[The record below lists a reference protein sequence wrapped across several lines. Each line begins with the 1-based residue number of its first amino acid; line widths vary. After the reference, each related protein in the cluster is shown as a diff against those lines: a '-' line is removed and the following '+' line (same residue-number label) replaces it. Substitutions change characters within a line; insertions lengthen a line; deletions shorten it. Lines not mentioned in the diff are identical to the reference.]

1 MSRTS
6 AASSTPADSPGD
18 RVPLVPVA
26 PRPSLPEEVHERLRA
41 WIIDSVR
48 EPGVR
53 LNVDAVA
60 RSLDVSPTPV
70 REALVRL
77 EAEGFVVKEPLR
89 GWSITP
95 PLDADGLRDLYELRL
110 LLEPWA
116 AARAAT
122 RCSDDDRAR
131 LRAEMAS
138 CTVAPPGGGFAD
150 YRAIVEHD
158 ARLHDLLLEIAGN
171 PEVRAAFARTNC
183 HLHTFRLT
191 YGRNMGD
198 QALDEHRAVVDAV
211 IAGDAK
217 TAERAMRRHLNQARA
232 RLAAG
237 LHAHE
242 GDPR

>member
-1 MSRTS
+1 MRRISATPSRRDS
-6 AASSTPADSPGD
+6 PAD
-18 RVPLVPVA
+18 RAPLGPVS
-26 PRPSLPEEVHERLRA
+26 PRPPLADEVHERLRA
-41 WIIDSVR
+41 WIIDAVR

-122 RCSDDDRAR
+122 RCRDDDRTR
-131 LRAEMAS
+131 LRVEMAT
-138 CTVAPPGGGFAD
+138 CPVAPPGGGFAD

-198 QALDEHRAVVDAV
+198 QALEEHRAVVDAV

-217 TAERAMRRHLNQARA
+217 AAERAMRQHLNQARA

-237 LHAHE
+237 LSAHE
-242 GDPR
+242 GDRR

>member
-1 MSRTS
+1 MRRTS
-6 AASSTPADSPGD
+6 ATTLA
-18 RVPLVPVA
+18 PVA
-26 PRPSLPEEVHERLRA
+26 PRPPLADEVHERLRA

-48 EPGVR
+48 EPGLR

-116 AARAAT
+116 AARAAQRGT
-122 RCSDDDRAR
+122 DQDRAR
-131 LRAEMAS
+131 LTAELAT
-138 CTVAPPGGGFAD
+138 CPVAPPGGGFAD

-158 ARLHDLLLEIAGN
+158 ARFHDLLLEIAGN
-171 PEVRAAFARTNC
+171 AEVRAAFSRTNC

-211 IAGDAK
+211 LAGDAK
-217 TAERAMRRHLNQARA
+217 AAERAMRRHLTQARA
-232 RLAAG
+232 RLASAAG
-237 LHAHE
+237 GGEAQ
-242 GDPR
+242 